1 MTTIHTIVIGVG
13 HMGRFHAQKVAA
25 LERAGE
31 GVKLLAVVDRDLARA
46 QTVAQELGVPAAA
59 DYRELLTQAQAA
71 IVCVPTVFHYEVVR
85 ELLKAGLDLLIEK
98 PIAATLAEAEE
109 IDALAATAGRIVQV
123 GHLERFNPALRVIQ
137 GKIVNPKFIEAHRM
151 GPFPDRATD
160 VDVIRDLMIHDIDIA
175 QQFVGS
181 RPIRM
186 EAIGVPV
193 LSNTVDIA
201 NARLVFENGCVANLT
216 ASRVSATPM
225 RRFRVFQPQG
235 YFSIDFLTQ
244 TAVIFRKHNSKIPG
258 EKPRIEMEKLELDR
272 EDALMNQA
280 RAFFYSV
287 RTREAPLVSSAAGR
301 DALRTALELV
311 ATMPRLEALQ

>member
-31 GVKLLAVVDRDLARA
+31 GVKLLAVVDRDFARA
-46 QTVAQELGVPAAA
+46 QAVAQEIGVPAAV
-59 DYRELLTQAQAA
+59 DYRDLLAQAQAA
-71 IVCVPTVFHYEVVR
+71 IVCVPTIFHYEVVR
-85 ELLKAGLDLLIEK
+85 ELLEAGLDLLIEK
-98 PIAATLAEAEE
+98 PIAATLAEADA
-109 IDALAATAGRIVQV
+109 IDALATAKDRIVQV
-123 GHLERFNPALRVIQ
+123 GHLERFNPALRAIQ
-137 GKIVNPKFIEAHRM
+137 EKIICPKFIEAHRM

-175 QQFVGS
+175 QQLVGS
-181 RPIRM
+181 RPVRM

-216 ASRVSATPM
+216 ASRVSVTPM

-244 TAVIFRKHNSKIPG
+244 TVVIFKKHNSKTPDG
-258 EKPRIEMEKLELDR
+258 KPQIEMEKISLDR

-280 RAFFYSV
+280 RAFFHSV
-287 RTREAPLVSSAAGR
+287 RTRETPLVTSAAGR
-301 DALRTALELV
+301 DALRTALDLV
-311 ATMPRLEALQ
+311 AAMPHFEELQ